1 MLINYKSSAHY
12 HVPIKPIHHIL
23 ILLNI
28 CRDLERGELV
38 VEYAGELIGPKE
50 AKRRELQ
57 YSADQNAGCYMYYFI
72 HRATQYW

>member
-1 MLINYKSSAHY
+1 LFLIY
-12 HVPIKPIHHIL
+12 
-23 ILLNI
+23 
-28 CRDLERGELV
+28 RDVEKGELV

-57 YSADQNAGCYMYYFI
+57 YSADQNAGCYMYYFM